1 MREAEYSVS
10 MAPTSQPLHNHL
22 LRLGDDCRRG
32 GGEASVRIRVVDD
45 SMAMFSE
52 HSRAAAYRNS
62 QQLRQR
68 EQGLLELRPD
78 EVPAWTG
85 KVAMNSQ
92 PQAESYWQV
101 TVLGK
106 ESHRLRGEPSTTL
119 RSATLQSRSNTQH
132 RLYLMSL
139 KVKQKR
145 PGRVGRARGYVW
157 EVRED
162 ASVIKMHST
171 KRQS

>member
-1 MREAEYSVS
+1 
-10 MAPTSQPLHNHL
+10 
-22 LRLGDDCRRG
+22 
-32 GGEASVRIRVVDD
+32 
-45 SMAMFSE
+45 MAMFSE
-52 HSRAAAYRNS
+52 HSRAAAYGNS
-62 QQLRQR
+62 QQLPQPQR
-68 EQGLLELRPD
+68 EQGLLEFRPD

-132 RLYLMSL
+132 RLYL

-162 ASVIKMHST
+162 GSVIKMHST